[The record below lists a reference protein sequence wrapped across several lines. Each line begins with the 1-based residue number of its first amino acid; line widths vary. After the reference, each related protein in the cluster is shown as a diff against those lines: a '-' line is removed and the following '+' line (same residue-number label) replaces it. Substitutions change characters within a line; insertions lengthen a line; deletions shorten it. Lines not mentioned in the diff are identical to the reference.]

1 MASGL
6 QISILRTILILVV
19 TLSVS
24 LPITSVADD
33 GAVVHQGAD
42 LESFDGDIGELVG
55 VWAQD
60 CRDPTAYFTLINRTH
75 VLTFPDNDWDSD
87 RERWVY
93 YSALEESWLNDE
105 EWVIARLGDTLTL
118 TYEYDHSVEIY
129 EYELCP
135 ELPPA
140 ISALHGEA
148 VAFFESTDEIGT
160 ACAEG
165 RERCIEALLGFAD
178 TAGTGGLNEA
188 DLSRLIRIAAYYG
201 AIDAAG
207 GAASVS
213 ELATSQAI
221 AIAVAPIAANLVV
234 RGFDYDGDGQLSAAE
249 IATDRGLLDVEGV
262 GPARG
267 VASDLEEQLR
277 ENLDQLQNLLRILQ

>member
-6 QISILRTILILVV
+6 QISILRTLLILVA

-33 GAVVHQGAD
+33 GARLHQGAD

-55 VWAQD
+55 VWTPD
-60 CRDPTAYFTLINRTH
+60 CDDPTGYFTLINRTH
-75 VLTFPDNDWDSD
+75 VLTISDSDPDAD
-87 RERWVY
+87 RERWVSY
-93 YSALEESWLNDE
+93 DSLEESWINDDDLNIE
-105 EWVIARLGDTLTL
+105 RSGEVISWTF
-118 TYEYDHSVEIY
+118 EYDDGVEIY
-129 EYELCP
+129 EDKRCED
-135 ELPPA
+135 LPPA
-140 ISALHGEA
+140 VSALHGEA
-148 VAFFESTDEIGT
+148 VAFFQTTDEMGA

-178 TAGTGGLNEA
+178 TARTGGVNEA

-201 AIDAAG
+201 TIDTTEG
-207 GAASVS
+207 TTNIS
-213 ELATSQAI
+213 EIATSQAI
-221 AIAVAPIAANLVV
+221 AVAVAPIAANLIV